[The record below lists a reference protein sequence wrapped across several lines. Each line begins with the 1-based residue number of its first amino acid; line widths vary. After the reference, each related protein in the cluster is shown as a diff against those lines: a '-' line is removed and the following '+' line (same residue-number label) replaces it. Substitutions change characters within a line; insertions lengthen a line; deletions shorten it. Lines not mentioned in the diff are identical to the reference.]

1 MKISTKLFM
10 FYGAVLVVFC
20 LLGFALTAVL
30 HSVSSG
36 YDALLNSPVRQ
47 IDQARVIQ
55 VDFKK
60 QVQEWKDILLR
71 GHNADDLANYTKQF
85 HDEEHKV
92 SDGANALAAQVQDA
106 EAKQLLNQFLAAD
119 DGLNLKYEAAYKAYV
134 AGNADFKTADKIV
147 RGQDRA
153 PTDLFD
159 KVVLR
164 LDAVVSESVKAQT
177 KAAAAGLKLALGIA
191 GGLLLLVGVV
201 GIFVIR
207 DVVNRLSRLK
217 AVSDRLAAADISG
230 LSVDISGHDEIAA
243 FAGSMKGVLAAIEE
257 LLRAASEATLVKS

>member
-1 MKISTKLFM
+1 MKISTKLSM
-10 FYGAVLVVFC
+10 FYAAVILVFC
-20 LLGFALTAVL
+20 LLGGALTAVL

-36 YDALLNSPVRQ
+36 YDALLDTQVRE

-71 GHNADDLANYTKQF
+71 GQNPADLTNYTKQF
-85 HDEEHKV
+85 HDMEMQVNE
-92 SDGANALAAQVQDA
+92 GANRLAARVEDP
-106 EAKQLLNQFLAAD
+106 EAKQLLEQFLTAD
-119 DGLNLKYEAAYKAYV
+119 GDLDKKYEAAYQAYV
-134 AGNADFKTADKIV
+134 AGNADFKAADKMV

-159 KVVLR
+159 KVVAR
-164 LDAVVSESVKAQT
+164 LDTVVGESVKAQSR
-177 KAAAAGLKLALGIA
+177 AAANGLRLALGIA
-191 GGLLLLVGVV
+191 AVLLLTVGVV

-207 DVVNRLSRLK
+207 DVVNRLARLK
-217 AVSDRLAAADISG
+217 AVSDRLAVADITG
-230 LSVDISGHDEIAA
+230 LSIDISGHDEIAT

-257 LLRAASEATLVKS
+257 LLRATSEETMVKS

>member
-1 MKISTKLFM
+1 MKISTKLSL
-10 FYGAVLVVFC
+10 FYVAVILVFC
-20 LLGFALTAVL
+20 VLGVALTTVL

-47 IDQARVIQ
+47 IDEARVIQ

-71 GHNADDLANYTKQF
+71 GQNPVDLANYTKQF
-85 HDEEHKV
+85 HDMEANV
-92 SDGANALAAQVQDA
+92 SDGAMTLDTHVRDT
-106 EAKQLLNQFLAAD
+106 EAKQLLEQFLAAD
-119 DGLNLKYEAAYKAYV
+119 DELNQKYQTAYEAYV
-134 AGNADFKTADKIV
+134 AGNADFKTADEIV

-164 LDAVVSESVKAQT
+164 LNTVVEESVKTQT
-177 KAAAAGLKLALGIA
+177 KASADGLKLALGIA
-191 GGLLLLVGVV
+191 GGLLLLVGVA

-207 DVVNRLSRLK
+207 DIVNRLARLK
-217 AVSDRLAAADISG
+217 AVSDRLAVADISG
-230 LSVDISGHDEIAA
+230 LSIDISGQDEIAM

-257 LLRAASEATLVKS
+257 LVQASTEETMVKS